1 VSSAVYLVRHAEAGA
16 GVDGKDADRKLTERG
31 RAGFERLLASLGS
44 SLIVKRILSS
54 PFRRA
59 RETAE
64 LLGLA
69 AGAPVEPSDDL
80 ASGHA
85 SGREVLA
92 LARQA
97 GPGAALV
104 GHNPE
109 IAEAIALAS
118 GSPAPVPPGTI
129 AALDLSRPRPRLLWL
144 RSP

>member
-1 VSSAVYLVRHAEAGA
+1 VSSEVYLVRHAEAGA
-16 GVDGKDADRKLTERG
+16 GVGGKDADRKLTERG
-31 RAGFERLLASLGS
+31 RAGFERLLASLGRT
-44 SLIVKRILSS
+44 LHVKRVLSS
-54 PFRRA
+54 PFLRA

-64 LLGLA
+64 MLGRA

-118 GSPAPVPPGTI
+118 GSPSPVPPGTI

-144 RSP
+144 GSP